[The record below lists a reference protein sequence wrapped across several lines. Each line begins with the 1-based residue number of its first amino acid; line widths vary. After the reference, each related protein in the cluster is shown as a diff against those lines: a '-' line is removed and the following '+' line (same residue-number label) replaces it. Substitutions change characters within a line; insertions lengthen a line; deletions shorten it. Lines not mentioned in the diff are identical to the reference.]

1 MTRSVFLLSVFLI
14 WLTSKVAFGQT
25 ISATG
30 TTWNAAPTSIT
41 EAGNNYSSALTSTAN
56 QTTLT
61 VSVGLALLTSW
72 KVLAKKQDATWNSN
86 LTVWVRKTGDG
97 TGILTPV
104 LGTISPNGATS
115 YVQLTA
121 TNQEI
126 FSGFSNRF
134 NVPIQYELRGLS
146 VLIPAGSYS
155 TSVIFTVVDL

>member
-1 MTRSVFLLSVFLI
+1 MKKSSRLFFLLLIFFITRS
-14 WLTSKVAFGQT
+14 AFGQT

-30 TTWNAAPTSIT
+30 TTWNASVTTIT
-41 EAGNNYSSALTSTAN
+41 EAGSNYSSNITSAAN

-61 VSVGLALLTSW
+61 ISVGLALLTNW
-72 KVLAKKQDATWNSN
+72 KVFVKKQDATWNSN

-115 YVQLTA
+115 FIQLTA

-126 FSGFSNRF
+126 FTGFSNRF
-134 NVPIQYELRGLS
+134 NVPIQYEIRGLS
-146 VLIPAGSYS
+146 VLIPASSYS
-155 TSVIFTVVDL
+155 TSVIFTVIDI

>member
-1 MTRSVFLLSVFLI
+1 MTRSVFILPVLLI
-14 WLTSKVAFGQT
+14 GITAKIAFGQT

-30 TTWNAAPTSIT
+30 TTWNAAPTAIT
-41 EAGNNYSSALTSTAN
+41 EAGNNYSSAITSVAN

-61 VSVGLALLTSW
+61 ISVGLALLTSW
-72 KVLAKKQDATWNSN
+72 KVFVRKQDATWNAS
-86 LTVWVRKTGDG
+86 LSVWVRKTGDG
-97 TGILTPV
+97 TGILVPV

-134 NVPIQYELRGLS
+134 NVPMQYELRGLS
-146 VLIPAGSYS
+146 VLIPTGSYS
-155 TSVIFTVVDL
+155 TSVIFTVIDI